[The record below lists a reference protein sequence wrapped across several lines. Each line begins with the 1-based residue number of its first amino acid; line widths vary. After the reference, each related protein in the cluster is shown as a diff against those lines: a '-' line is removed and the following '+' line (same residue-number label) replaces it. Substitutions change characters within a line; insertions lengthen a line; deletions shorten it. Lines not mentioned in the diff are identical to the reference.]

1 MCRIA
6 VRGDGKAGSP
16 KHHQAQPSIPVLSSI
31 AGWLAAVCWPLDRL
45 SAIDAWV
52 CDTLKQHIRPL
63 VSAGLIVTTLLGA
76 LLLSAFFTAQIGV
89 HLPTPFASHNPQAMW
104 ASLSWLKMWSFVWCG

>member
-16 KHHQAQPSIPVLSSI
+16 KHHKAHPSKHVLSSI
-31 AGWLAAVCWPLDRL
+31 AGWLAAIRWPLDRL

-63 VSAGLIVTTLLGA
+63 VSAGLIATTLLGA

-89 HLPTPFASHNPQAMW
+89 HLHHTSTLRLTQPSGTAGGQACLDSHA
-104 ASLSWLKMWSFVWCG
+104 